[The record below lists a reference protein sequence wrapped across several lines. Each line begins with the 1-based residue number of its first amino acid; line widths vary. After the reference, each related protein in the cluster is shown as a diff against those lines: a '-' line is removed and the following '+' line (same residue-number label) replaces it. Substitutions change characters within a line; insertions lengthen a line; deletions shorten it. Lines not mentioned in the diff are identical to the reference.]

1 MNKTMAALLAATLLA
16 MSACSKKTVIVANAT
31 QIGAGSTITQDGKT
45 AALHVP
51 PSANW
56 PKGLDET
63 LTLQERATM
72 APGVQELLTF
82 KTDTNQEI
90 TLTNI
95 GDKYICHTCQSL
107 KLPIEWHRANP
118 K

>member
-1 MNKTMAALLAATLLA
+1 MTKTTTALLVATLLA
-16 MSACSKKTVIVANAT
+16 LSACSNKTVIVANNG

-45 AALHVP
+45 AALHVS

-63 LTLQERATM
+63 LTLQERTTM
-72 APGVQELLTF
+72 VPGVQQLLTF
-82 KTDTNQEI
+82 KSATFPEI

-95 GDKYICHTCQSL
+95 GEQYICHTCQSL
-107 KLPIEWHRANP
+107 NLPINWHRGTS

>member
-1 MNKTMAALLAATLLA
+1 MNKTTTALLAATLLA
-16 MSACSKKTVIVANAT
+16 LSACSNKTVIVANNG

-51 PSANW
+51 PSAYW

-72 APGVQELLTF
+72 APGVHQLLTF
-82 KTDTNQEI
+82 KTSTFQDI

-95 GDKYICHTCQSL
+95 GEQYICHTCQFL
-107 KLPIEWHRANP
+107 KLPIEWHRAKP
-118 K
+118 E